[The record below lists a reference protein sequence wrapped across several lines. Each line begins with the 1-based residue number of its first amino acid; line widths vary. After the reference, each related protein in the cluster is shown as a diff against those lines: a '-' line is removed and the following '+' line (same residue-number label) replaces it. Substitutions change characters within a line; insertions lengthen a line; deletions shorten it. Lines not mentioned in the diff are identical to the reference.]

1 MHEYSIVQALLDR
14 VASEA
19 RTHSA
24 IAVHRIRVQ
33 IGEASGVEPD
43 LLETAF
49 ELARTRTLCE
59 SAELEIVAVAAKWEC
74 GSCGAEIAAGQ
85 ILRCR
90 LCEQPAR
97 LVQGDE
103 IVLERIEM
111 EAA

>member
-14 VASEA
+14 VESEA
-19 RTHSA
+19 RAHGAAT
-24 IAVHRIRVQ
+24 VQRIRVQ
-33 IGEASGVEPD
+33 IGEQSGVESD

-49 ELARTRTLCE
+49 ELARTRTICDGA
-59 SAELEIVAVAAKWEC
+59 SLEIVPVSARWACPVC
-74 GSCGAEIAAGQ
+74 QAEIPTGE

-90 LCEQPAR
+90 LCETPAR
-97 LVQGDE
+97 MVSGDE